1 MHGKIISAGV
11 QSIESRKH
19 FAFVFNLHGL
29 PQNRAAR
36 DVLNRTLHQAALPAS
51 SVCTRRTSPA
61 SPLPICSCSC
71 QWNFLPKLRL
81 PCRHYKLRWKAE
93 KQVYEVLRRGWG
105 SLRMR
110 LG

>member
-36 DVLNRTLHQAALPAS
+36 DVLNRTLHQAALPAKFGLHAQDFAGI
-51 SVCTRRTSPA
+51 TFA
-61 SPLPICSCSC
+61 NLLLQLPVEFPSKNYACHAAII
-71 QWNFLPKLRL
+71 N
-81 PCRHYKLRWKAE
+81 
-93 KQVYEVLRRGWG
+93 
-105 SLRMR
+105 
-110 LG
+110 